1 MSKKG
6 KETKEKKQEETKK
19 EEKKKETAQEE
30 KKEIVYQAAPD
41 PTMTFY
47 TGFAILAALVSV
59 AATAFATILT
69 SDPVVNAGYSIF
81 KQHFDSVDEMAGG
94 LDGFTAESVS
104 QFAMQEGKAKI
115 YVVLVIVGVVLI
127 YIATLVSLFCAIR
140 SINPDKKPLILVGVL
155 GFACSLG
162 ALLAFVIG
170 HFQVLEEIKA
180 AMKVMYP
187 EAVAE
192 TNFYPIYHGNLIA
205 AAANV
210 LFSGINVFGILY
222 GYNRFVRDGKAF

>member
-59 AATAFATILT
+59 AATAFSMMLL
-69 SDPVVNAGYSIF
+69 SDPVIHPGNTIYGKVLNAYSMVALEFNMESDGSSKPYII
-81 KQHFDSVDEMAGG
+81 MA
-94 LDGFTAESVS
+94 TV
-104 QFAMQEGKAKI
+104 AM
-115 YVVLVIVGVVLI
+115 VLI
-127 YIATLVSLFCAIR
+127 TISALISLFVAIR
-140 SINPDKKPLILVGVL
+140 SINPNKKPLMLIGIASFAFALAGLLILI
-155 GFACSLG
+155 F
-162 ALLAFVIG
+162 G
-170 HFQVLEEIKA
+170 HFNITA
-180 AMKVMYP
+180 AIRNIMGAINPGMEDLKEQGVFDVVY
-187 EAVAE
+187 
-192 TNFYPIYHGNLIA
+192 YGNLIA